1 MFDRGH
7 NSAELPSPPEPL
19 PPHAPVAIIGG
30 GVMGVS
36 TAFPLA
42 RAGAGSVLVIEQNLL
57 GWLLGEAV
65 GWGEGNVRGSRQH
78 CVGATQSRSL

>member
-1 MFDRGH
+1 MSDRGPD
-7 NSAELPSPPEPL
+7 SVELPGPPEPL
-19 PPHAPVAIIGG
+19 PSYASVTIIRG

-36 TAFPLA
+36 TAFHLA

-65 GWGEGNVRGSRQH
+65 GWGEGNVRGSRQP